1 MDGGHRVGYS
11 IAATFLKCVSAGPQR
26 VQLLCGPQSD
36 QHGPAGGAAPWHG
49 VCGAGASTD
58 GGRLW
63 EVQWEDVLPD
73 ADRW

>member
-26 VQLLCGPQSD
+26 VQLLHGPQSD
-36 QHGPAGGAAPWHG
+36 QHGPAGRAAPRHG
-49 VCGAGASTD
+49 VCGASASKD
-58 GGRLW
+58 GGWLW

-73 ADRW
+73 TD